1 MAKQDVTPQEAAIGE
16 AVNKTESFF
25 ENNSKIVVW
34 TLVGIF
40 VLAALVYGYKKQIA
54 EPRMEKASEMMSEA
68 QYRFEAADPDYELAL
83 NGDENGAGFI
93 DVIDSYGS
101 TPAGNLA
108 KHYAGI
114 CYLHLGD
121 LDAAEKY
128 LSKYS
133 AVKGLPAQIVN
144 AQNFGLRGDIA
155 VEQGDMAKAVK
166 FYEKAVKASDNIY
179 TAPLFLRK
187 MGMALN
193 AQGKTKEAVAA
204 YKKILASYPASAEAR
219 EAEKLI
225 GSEE

>member
-1 MAKQDVTPQEAAIGE
+1 MANQNVTPQEAAIGE

-34 TLVGIF
+34 VLAGIF
-40 VLAALVYGYKKQIA
+40 VLAALIYGYKKQIA
-54 EPRMEKASEMMSEA
+54 EPRMEKASEMISEA
-68 QYRFEAADPDYELAL
+68 QYRFEAAEPDYELAL
-83 NGDENGAGFI
+83 NGDENGAGFL

-121 LDAAEKY
+121 LEAADKY

-133 AVKGLPAQIVN
+133 AVKGLPGQIVN
-144 AQNFGLRGDIA
+144 AQNLGLRGDIA
-155 VEQGDMAKAVK
+155 VEQGDMVKAVK
-166 FYEKAVKASDNIY
+166 FYGKAVKASDNIY

-187 MGMALN
+187 MGLALQ
-193 AQGKTKEAVAA
+193 AQGKKDEAAAA
-204 YKKILASYPASAEAR
+204 YNRILASYPASAEAR
-219 EAEKLI
+219 EVEKLI